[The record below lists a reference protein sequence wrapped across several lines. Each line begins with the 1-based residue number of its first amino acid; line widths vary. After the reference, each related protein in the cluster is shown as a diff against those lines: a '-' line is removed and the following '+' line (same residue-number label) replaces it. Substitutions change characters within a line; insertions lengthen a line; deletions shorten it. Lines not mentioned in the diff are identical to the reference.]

1 MAEDKKRKT
10 TPAEFMNQ
18 VRSETGKVVWPTRQ
32 ETVRTAIFV
41 FILMVILSLFFLG
54 VDTVFSAIV
63 QWLLS
68 LA

>member
-1 MAEDKKRKT
+1 MAEEKKTKT
-10 TPAEFMNQ
+10 SIPQFVNE
-18 VRSETGKVVWPTRQ
+18 VRSETRKVVWPTRE

-54 VDTVFSAIV
+54 VDSLFNFVVKT
-63 QWLLS
+63 LLT